1 MALFST
7 NVLTS
12 RVGNFN
18 EEEEDA
24 YRELTKESDLCFWLD
39 NASVSNSLI
48 FAFYVKKFTNEY

>member
-18 EEEEDA
+18 EEDA

-39 NASVSNSLI
+39 DASVSNSLI

>member
-24 YRELTKESDLCFWLD
+24 YRELTKESDLCFL
-39 NASVSNSLI
+39 VR
-48 FAFYVKKFTNEY
+48 